1 MVKLLQWMK
10 VQEIIKKIN
19 VHNFLTDPVNGI
31 IIITTVWEASLFF
44 PWAFTDKLSN
54 LQMHR

>member
-31 IIITTVWEASLFF
+31 IIITTV
-44 PWAFTDKLSN
+44 
-54 LQMHR
+54 